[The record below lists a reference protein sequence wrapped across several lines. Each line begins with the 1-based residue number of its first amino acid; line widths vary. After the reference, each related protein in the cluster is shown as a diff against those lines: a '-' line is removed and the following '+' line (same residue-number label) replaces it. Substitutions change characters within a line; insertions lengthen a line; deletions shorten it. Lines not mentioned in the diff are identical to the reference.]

1 MKVIS
6 VTLLS
11 LLVACSSVE
20 SFGQSADSQKP
31 LASSPQPRKSQESL
45 SQNTLRSAPKSSPER
60 PEPGAVPGDPTTAA
74 QKHYDSALAFSEAG
88 RLDEAIAAF
97 KQSLKLKPEA
107 AQTHFSLGMTYSKS
121 KAYKEALDSFKKAV
135 RYRPEWAEAH
145 FRLGVMSYVLGKKD
159 LSNDEYKKL
168 LQTNSPLAAVLY
180 RIIKDD
186 SFLPDVL
193 QSVSASDPLAVA
205 PRSEL
210 EASSNQS
217 TELQGNS
224 TERPAN
230 TTATTTVEPIV
241 TAPTTLTEIYKVGV
255 GDILDVRFL
264 NSVSTGRSTLF
275 TVVGGGVID
284 LPVAGGPI
292 SVAGLTTD
300 EIQTRVVNELKRRA
314 ISDSAQISVGVRQ
327 YGSHSVQVN
336 GLVASPG
343 TRFLRREAVPLF
355 VVLSESQLRND
366 AGHVVIMRGGSQGQT
381 LDVSNTTALNML
393 VLPGDVI
400 TVTGRAQEFYFIAGK
415 INYPG
420 QKYFQPGITL
430 LQAILAAGGVRQNES
445 IVEISRDGEAGRLV
459 TTRYNLKQIKS
470 GEVGDPKVQP
480 GDRIEVLK

>member
-1 MKVIS
+1 MKKAIS

-20 SFGQSADSQKP
+20 SFGQSVDSQKQQ
-31 LASSPQPRKSQESL
+31 ASTPQSL
-45 SQNTLRSAPKSSPER
+45 SQNTLRSAANSSPER
-60 PEPGAVPGDPTTAA
+60 PELGAVSGDPTSTA
-74 QKHYDSALAFSEAG
+74 QKHYDSALALSEAG

-97 KQSLKLKPEA
+97 KQSLKLKPGA

-145 FRLGVMSYVLGKKD
+145 FRLGVMSFVLGKKD
-159 LSNDEYKKL
+159 QSNDEYKKL

-186 SFLPDVL
+186 AFLSDVI
-193 QSVSASDPLAVA
+193 QNVSASDPLAVVPGVP
-205 PRSEL
+205 PRSEI
-210 EASSNQS
+210 EANSNKS
-217 TELQGNS
+217 TESAGNK
-224 TERPAN
+224 TAATV
-230 TTATTTVEPIV
+230 TTPTSLEPI
-241 TAPTTLTEIYKVGV
+241 APVSTNPTDLYKVGV

-264 NSVSTGRSTLF
+264 NSVNTGRSTLF

-292 SVAGLTTD
+292 SVVGLTTD
-300 EIQTRVVNELKRRA
+300 EIQTRVANELKRRA
-314 ISDSAQISVGVRQ
+314 ISDNAQISVGVRQ

-343 TRFLRREAVPLF
+343 ARFLRREAVPLY

-366 AGHVVIMRGGSQGQT
+366 AGRVVLMRAGSPGQT
-381 LDVSNTTALNML
+381 LDVSNTASLSIL

-400 TVTGRAQEFYFIAGK
+400 TVTGRPQEFYFIAGK

-420 QKYFQPGITL
+420 QKYFQPGISL

-445 IVEISRDGEAGRLV
+445 IVEISRDGAEGHLV

-470 GEVGDPKVQP
+470 GEVSDPKVQP